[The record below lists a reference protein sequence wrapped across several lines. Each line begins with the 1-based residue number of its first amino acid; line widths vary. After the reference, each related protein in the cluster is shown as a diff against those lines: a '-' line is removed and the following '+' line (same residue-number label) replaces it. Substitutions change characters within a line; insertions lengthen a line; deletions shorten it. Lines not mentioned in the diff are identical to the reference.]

1 MESYWIKS
9 TKKKEFES
17 LNDDIITDIL
27 VIGGGLTGITTA
39 YYLAEEGKDVTVIE
53 RSRIGEHTSGN
64 NTGKITSQHGLFYN
78 YLINSQSEE
87 FAKKYYEANQKA
99 IKEIKNII
107 HKEGIDCGFKTEN
120 SYVFTNKIEEIE
132 NLKKEVEAVKKIG
145 GKVRMVEKTEVPIQM
160 IGAIEFPEQASFN
173 PKQYINGLAEKVV
186 ENGGD
191 IFEKTVAIKV

>member
-39 YYLAEEGKDVTVIE
+39 YYLTEEGKDVTVIE

-78 YLINSQSEE
+78 YLINSESEE
-87 FAKKYYEANQKA
+87 FAKNIMKQ
-99 IKEIKNII
+99 IKK
-107 HKEGIDCGFKTEN
+107 
-120 SYVFTNKIEEIE
+120 
-132 NLKKEVEAVKKIG
+132 L
-145 GKVRMVEKTEVPIQM
+145 
-160 IGAIEFPEQASFN
+160 
-173 PKQYINGLAEKVV
+173 
-186 ENGGD
+186 
-191 IFEKTVAIKV
+191 